1 MTLRQYWQAS
11 RAPRY
16 SVLFAV
22 PLFLLYEGFAFA
34 LTGSETAGVR
44 NGADVLLKT
53 AFLALGGP
61 HGIAFFNFALVLFGA
76 VIVWRDWRGHR
87 GPLEGRVFL
96 GMVLESLVYAALLG
110 VVVSRLTVLLLHPR
124 LGIALAAQGSG
135 PPALSLAQNVVIS
148 LGAGIYEEL
157 VFRVLLVSAI
167 MAMATA
173 FHARRSVAVAVAVIG
188 SAIIF
193 SAFHYVGIYGDRWTL
208 ASFTFRAIAGVL
220 LSGLYV
226 ARGFGVTAW
235 SHALYDIGLTMLM

>member
-1 MTLRQYWQAS
+1 MTLRHYWDAS

-61 HGIAFFNFALVLFGA
+61 HGVAFFNIALVLCGA
-76 VIVWRDWRGHR
+76 VIVWRDWLRHPGR
-87 GPLEGRVFL
+87 LDGRVFL
-96 GMVLESLVYAALLG
+96 GMALESLVYAALLG
-110 VVVSRLTVLLLHPR
+110 VVVSRLTVLLLHPHLR
-124 LGIALAAQGSG
+124 VALAAQRAG
-135 PPALSLAQNVVIS
+135 PPALSLEQNLVIS

-157 VFRVLLVSAI
+157 VFRVLLVSGIIAL
-167 MAMATA
+167 ATA
-173 FHARRSVAVAVAVIG
+173 LHARRPVAVGIAVVG
-188 SAIIF
+188 SALIF
-193 SAFHYVGIYGDRWTL
+193 STFHYVGIYGDRWTL

-226 ARGFGVTAW
+226 TRGFGVTAW
-235 SHALYDIGLTMLM
+235 AHAMYDIGLTLLT